1 MEGDPTMVNAGRPC
15 ERSTSTSAESSPTT
29 AHESARASIVT
40 FQGNYEESSLHGV
53 CTVFAALSRWLRELG
68 MRGAGSLGSASREP
82 WSAVAAAM
90 ALW

>member
-40 FQGNYEESSLHGV
+40 FQGNY
-53 CTVFAALSRWLRELG
+53 
-68 MRGAGSLGSASREP
+68 
-82 WSAVAAAM
+82 
-90 ALW
+90 